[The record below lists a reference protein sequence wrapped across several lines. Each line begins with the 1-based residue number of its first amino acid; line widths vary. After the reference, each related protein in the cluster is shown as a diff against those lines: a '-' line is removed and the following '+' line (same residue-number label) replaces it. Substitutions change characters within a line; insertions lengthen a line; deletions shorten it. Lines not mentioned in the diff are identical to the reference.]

1 MIKQPTYYQNPNK
14 PTCFD
19 LTLTNFPRMFQSKLV
34 IEAGLS
40 DFHLVIKTVMKRTF
54 KKIRPRVI
62 NHRSYR
68 DFSNETLGV
77 PMIHNLSNE
86 AFVNNDDELEKLS
99 KTAMDTLN
107 SFAPIKKKYSCDY
120 QLSFM
125 IKKLSREIMTRS
137 KFRNKY
143 LKHKAEQY
151 HLLHTQQKINVF
163 LFSEKPK

>member
-1 MIKQPTYYQNPNK
+1 MIKHRTYYQNPNK
-14 PTCFD
+14 PTCID
-19 LTLTNFPRMFQSKLV
+19 LTLRNFPRMFQSKLV

-40 DFHLVIKTVMKRTF
+40 DFHLVIKTVMKKTF

-77 PMIHNLSNE
+77 SMIHNLSNE

-99 KTAMDTLN
+99 KRAMDTLN

-120 QLSFM
+120 QLPFM

-143 LKHKAEQY
+143 LKHKTE
-151 HLLHTQQKINVF
+151 
-163 LFSEKPK
+163 

>member
-1 MIKQPTYYQNPNK
+1 
-14 PTCFD
+14 
-19 LTLTNFPRMFQSKLV
+19 MFQSKLV

-40 DFHLVIKTVMKRTF
+40 DFHLVIKTVMKKTF

-77 PMIHNLSNE
+77 SMIHNLSNE

-99 KTAMDTLN
+99 KRVMDTLN

-120 QLSFM
+120 QLPFM
-125 IKKLSREIMTRS
+125 IKKFSREIMTRS

-143 LKHKAEQY
+143 LKHKTE
-151 HLLHTQQKINVF
+151 
-163 LFSEKPK
+163 

>member
-1 MIKQPTYYQNPNK
+1 
-14 PTCFD
+14 
-19 LTLTNFPRMFQSKLV
+19 MFQSKLV

-77 PMIHNLSNE
+77 SMIHNLSNE

-99 KTAMDTLN
+99 KRAMDTLN

-120 QLSFM
+120 QLPFM
-125 IKKLSREIMTRS
+125 IKKFSREIMTRS

-143 LKHKAEQY
+143 LKHKTE
-151 HLLHTQQKINVF
+151 
-163 LFSEKPK
+163 

>member
-1 MIKQPTYYQNPNK
+1 
-14 PTCFD
+14 
-19 LTLTNFPRMFQSKLV
+19 
-34 IEAGLS
+34 
-40 DFHLVIKTVMKRTF
+40 MKKTF

-62 NHRSYR
+62 NHWSSR

-77 PMIHNLSNE
+77 SMIHNLSNE

-107 SFAPIKKKYSCDY
+107 SFVPIKKKYSCDY

-143 LKHKAEQY
+143 LKHKTE
-151 HLLHTQQKINVF
+151 
-163 LFSEKPK
+163 

>member
-77 PMIHNLSNE
+77 SMIHNLSNE

-99 KTAMDTLN
+99 KRAMDTLN

-120 QLSFM
+120 QLPFM
-125 IKKLSREIMTRS
+125 IKKFSREIMTRS

-143 LKHKAEQY
+143 LKHKTE
-151 HLLHTQQKINVF
+151 
-163 LFSEKPK
+163 